1 MGFNWEH
8 HVRLAKNGNKESLE
22 AVIKSIRE
30 KVYGLSLRMLGNA
43 EDAEDES
50 QEIIIKVITH
60 LSSFR
65 EESAFRSWVYRIACN
80 HILNVLKQRNDDHR
94 VTFDFLEERVSA
106 ETDHRSPPGLLGP
119 EKAVL
124 LEEAR
129 FDCMQGILACLEKE
143 IRIAFILGELFG
155 VTSKEGAFIL
165 DITPEAF
172 RKRTSRGRKHMQEF
186 MTKHCGLVNHKATC
200 RCHINTAD
208 HLGRSRETPKKKSIL
223 KKELAARNR
232 AEVVAHL
239 EGLSEIDRTVA
250 MFRRYPEYQTPDS
263 FANIVRDLVDSGKY
277 RVFVE

>member
-1 MGFNWEH
+1 MVFNLEH

-22 AVIKSIRE
+22 AVIGSIHE

-50 QEIIIKVITH
+50 QEIIIKIITH

-65 EESAFRSWVYRIACN
+65 EESAFSSWVYRIACN
-80 HILNVLKQRNDDHR
+80 HILNILKQRNDDDR
-94 VTFDFLEERVSA
+94 VTFDFLEELLSA
-106 ETDHRSPPGLLGP
+106 ETDPRFHPTVLGP
-119 EKAVL
+119 ERAVL

-172 RKRTSRGRKHMQEF
+172 RKRTSRGRKRMQEF

-200 RCHINTAD
+200 RCHINTEK
-208 HLGRSRETPKKKSIL
+208 HLERVLEPSKKKTII

-250 MFRRYPEYQTPDS
+250 MFRRYPEYQSPDS

-277 RVFVE
+277 RIFVE